1 MPKLAF
7 LSIDDLTGYVT
18 DDDLTHE
25 PLREL
30 GWDVETVSW
39 RQTSKNWSEYAAVI
53 IRTTWDYQR
62 NLPSFLRVLQEIE
75 SITRLAN
82 SLSIAHWNADKIYLR
97 ELSER
102 GANIVPT
109 IWRDHAL
116 EKGHIARWFDQ
127 LHTDEIVIKPNV
139 SANAENTFRLHRNS
153 AITPELLE
161 VFANRAYM
169 VQPFMRGIVEEGEFS
184 LFYFGGEYSHAILKR
199 PKTSDFRVQEEH
211 GGVIQPIEP
220 TARLLAAGEKIL
232 QFVKPTPLYA
242 RADFVR
248 DENDNFA
255 LIELELIEP
264 SLYLRK
270 DERAPRRFAH
280 AINNWLLQ
288 ERA

>member
-1 MPKLAF
+1 MSKLAF
-7 LSIDDLTGYVT
+7 LSIDDLSGYVT
-18 DDDLTHE
+18 DDDLAIE

-39 RQTSKNWSEYAAVI
+39 RQTRAKWNEYAAVI
-53 IRTTWDYQR
+53 IRTTWDYQK
-62 NLPSFLRVLQEIE
+62 NLPTFLRVLREID
-75 SITRLAN
+75 SNTRLAN
-82 SLSIAHWNADKIYLR
+82 SLSVATWNADKIYLR
-97 ELSER
+97 KLEER

-109 IWRDHAL
+109 IWRDHGL
-116 EKGHIARWFDQ
+116 EKTDIAKWFDQ
-127 LHTDEIVIKPNV
+127 LQTDEIVIKPNV
-139 SANAENTFRLHRNS
+139 SANAENTFRLHRNT
-153 AITPELLE
+153 AITPELIE
-161 VFANRAYM
+161 VFANRSYM

-184 LFYFGGEYSHAILKR
+184 LFYFGGEYSHAILKT

-211 GGVIQPIEP
+211 GGVIQPVQP
-220 TARLLAAGEKIL
+220 TARLLTAGEKIL

-264 SLYLRK
+264 SLYFRK
-270 DERAPRRFAH
+270 DEHAPRRFAN

-288 ERA
+288 N